1 MRNAWDALR
10 SGGHSTIV
18 VRIST
23 LVWVLDFFM
32 TAGHTHASPSDD
44 AQQEVVAV
52 ALAD

>member
-23 LVWVLDFFM
+23 
-32 TAGHTHASPSDD
+32 PSDD

-52 ALAD
+52 ASAEATTPRLDH